1 MEEFG
6 LDERM
11 TDETK
16 LHVLKTL
23 DSFKSRKNSN
33 FDIEKLRKLGKIQAR
48 DANSSLKFDKLN
60 IHEIKI
66 NNKMDDY
73 EIPVS
78 IYKPDDIIP
87 NSPITIFYHGGG
99 WTFGC
104 RESYHY
110 SVASLAESTKTI
122 WLSVEYRLCPE
133 NKFPIPLTDCQSVLE
148 YVYDNKV
155 LFSCEDAK
163 LLICGDSA
171 GGHFS
176 ALLSN
181 DFSHLIDAQILIYP
195 VLNFKGSY
203 QSENEF
209 ARECFLLV
217 PSLSDWFIA
226 NLLKNETFINS
237 PAIAPILKEDFS
249 RIPKTLLI
257 AAELDRLVDHSR
269 HYHKRLQENNVSSTL
284 TIIKGAVHHFF
295 CHPVLM
301 KNAFSELQKEIINF
315 YNNL

>member
-195 VLNFKGSY
+195 CVDIKPTY
-203 QSENEF
+203 DSEKEF
-209 ARECFLLV
+209 SGECYLLV
-217 PSLSDWFIA
+217 PDLTDWFIG
-226 NLLKNETFINS
+226 NLLKDETFLNS
-237 PAIAPILKEDFS
+237 VFISPIFKDDFS
-249 RIPKTLLI
+249 KIPKTLLI

-269 HYHKRLQENNVSSTL
+269 HYHKRLQECHVNSTL
-284 TIIKGAVHHFF
+284 IIVKGAVHGFF
-295 CHPVLM
+295 SYPLQLE
-301 KNAFSELQKEIINF
+301 NAFNELRDEFIKF
-315 YNNL
+315 YNAL